1 MLSWLMHLRL
11 FWGLCVR
18 VGGHVLCDANC
29 QRPPVQSAAMALIM
43 EAMRGAQRN
52 LTAEP
57 RVGLGNTSARTP
69 CVDGFAG
76 SYSCSNVDLQS
87 HLDFYSMGCPNVT
100 CGGSDLWG
108 WVDSQTGK
116 EYVLMTMWY
125 GISVVDVTDSV
136 APLPVAFVPTAQSFW
151 QDVKVYADHMLYV
164 CESDESLGLQVFDL
178 TRVRGRTTLTTME
191 ADTVFTMDGNLTS
204 AHNIFVHEERGVA
217 YILGSTLCAG
227 GLFMVNVSD
236 PVAPE
241 FCGCFWEDGY
251 THDVQCVVYAGPDTA
266 RHGRDICFAY
276 NEDSLTIVD
285 VTDSMNPVQLSRT
298 EYNGSAYTH
307 QGWLT
312 PDMKY
317 VLLDDEFDEYLSPED
332 AMSLINYDMS
342 YYEVWDALLTR
353 MRTVTYIV
361 DCSDLENPVFKDS
374 FTSSTSAIDH
384 NQYITDN
391 WFAFQS
397 NYQAGLRVLDIID
410 MQNIHETAFFDVFP
424 GIDVAGFHGVWSN
437 YPFFPSGN
445 VALSSIEYGLFIVKP
460 TNIARAWNTSSTPTL
475 NSSTSPYIPPTMSPT
490 VSPTVSPTM
499 SFTSSP
505 SVAPVT
511 TRAGDDTSSST
522 FPFLSMFCV
531 ALHMFASF

>member
-1 MLSWLMHLRL
+1 MLSRLMHLRL

-43 EAMRGAQRN
+43 EAMRAAQRN

-87 HLDFYSMGCPNVT
+87 HLDFYRMGCPNVT

-136 APLPVAFVPTAQSFW
+136 APLPVAFVPTAQSIW

-276 NEDSLTIVD
+276 NEDSLTVVD

-317 VLLDDEFDEYLSPED
+317 VLLDDELDEYLSPED

-353 MRTVTYIV
+353 MRTVTFIV

-374 FTSSTSAIDH
+374 FTSSKSAIDH

-424 GIDVAGFHGVWSN
+424 GIDVADFHGVWSN